1 MKRMLYAI
9 PGLLLF
15 AMLLA
20 GCGEAVPDADESVVY
35 VNKKGVV
42 TYLDVE
48 PFDQG
53 VYEEEGLRG
62 FLEEEIKAYT
72 DEHGKNTVKLEDLT
86 VEDGIAKLRLTCQSA
101 QDFAQYNG
109 IEMYQGRIVDA
120 LAAGYVFD
128 GTFAKVENGTV
139 TGEATKQEIYTENEM
154 NVVIIRANMDV
165 RVEGE
170 ICYVSCQNVSL
181 TGPDGVSIRPEY
193 YLGDAPAAT
202 GAAAGGQAAGSDVPS
217 TEEPSSADDGNAAD
231 ATEDAAAG
239 EDGSDGSVDETDD
252 GDSSVSS
259 EDSTQAG
266 MVIDADTSGTQ
277 GGADAF
283 GASEQGRSTEVYTF
297 IVYR

>member
-9 PGLLLF
+9 PGLLLL

-35 VNKKGVV
+35 VNKKGAV

-48 PFDQG
+48 PFDPG
-53 VYEEEGLRG
+53 VYEEDGLRG

-86 VEDGIAKLRLTCQSA
+86 VENGIAKLRLNCQSA

-109 IEMYQGRIVDA
+109 IEMYHGRIVDA

-139 TGEATKQEIYTENEM
+139 TGEATKQEIYKENEM
-154 NVVIIRANMDV
+154 NVVIIRANLDV

-202 GAAAGGQAAGSDVPS
+202 GTAASGPAGSVPS
-217 TEEPSSADDGNAAD
+217 TEEPSSADDGIVVD

-239 EDGSDGSVDETDD
+239 EDGSDGTGDETDD

-283 GASEQGRSTEVYTF
+283 GASEQGRNTEVYTF

>member
-48 PFDQG
+48 PFDPG

-101 QDFAQYNG
+101 QDFAPSNG

-217 TEEPSSADDGNAAD
+217 TEEPYSADDGGAAD
-231 ATEDAAAG
+231 ATEDPAAG
-239 EDGSDGSVDETDD
+239 EDGSDDSGDETDD
-252 GDSSVSS
+252 GDSSVSP